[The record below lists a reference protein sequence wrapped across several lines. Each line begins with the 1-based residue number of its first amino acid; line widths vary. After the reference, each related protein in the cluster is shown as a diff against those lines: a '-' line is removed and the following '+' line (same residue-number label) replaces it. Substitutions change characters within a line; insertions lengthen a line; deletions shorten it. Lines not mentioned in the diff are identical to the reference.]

1 VFCGESRTEASDAP
15 RLWPFRFQAF
25 IAGPAT
31 PSTPVCTKPAI
42 LADGAYDVKTG
53 DAQNS
58 TSEDCVDGAHVI
70 ATVRRRLLPFLAVC
84 LVANYLDRVNIGFA
98 ALQMNKDLGLSP
110 VVFGLGSG
118 IFFFS
123 YAAFEVPSNYLL
135 ERFGAR
141 IWIARILL
149 SWGVVSA
156 LMAFAWNEAS
166 FLVLRLLLGL
176 AEAGFVPG
184 VVLYL
189 TYWMPH
195 RYRAV
200 ALSGFMLAIPVSSVI
215 GAPISGFILDF
226 MQGVGGVTAWRWL
239 FLIEALPSIVLGV
252 MAYFWLTDNPA
263 KATWLAP
270 PEQQWLLTELAAER
284 AAHPEGNSHASLR
297 TLLTRD
303 VVWLSAIYFGV
314 VLTLYGLVFWL
325 PQIVRDFGYS
335 TLIVGVLSAAPY
347 IAGGLSMYFWS
358 RHVDREGGHILHA
371 ALASLISSLG
381 LAVCG
386 MLSSPTLT
394 ILALSVSAA
403 GTFAM
408 FPIFW
413 TLATQRLP
421 PTQATGAIALINAIA
436 ALAGFLGPYL
446 VGWIKD
452 FTGVFHYAPPILAVG
467 PLMSALLLLLMSRVS
482 MTHQ

>member
-1 VFCGESRTEASDAP
+1 MT
-15 RLWPFRFQAF
+15 
-25 IAGPAT
+25 
-31 PSTPVCTKPAI
+31 
-42 LADGAYDVKTG
+42 TG
-53 DAQNS
+53 DAAHPS
-58 TSEDCVDGAHVI
+58 SRSDVDGPKVI
-70 ATVRRRLLPFLAVC
+70 GKVRRRLLPFLAVC

-123 YAAFEVPSNYLL
+123 YAAFEVPSNYML

-149 SWGVVSA
+149 SWGVVSG
-156 LMAFAWNEAS
+156 LMALAWNEAS
-166 FLVLRLLLGL
+166 FLALRLLLGL

-200 ALSGFMLAIPVSSVI
+200 ALSGFMLAIPASSVI
-215 GAPISGFILDF
+215 GAPISGFILEF
-226 MQGVGGVTAWRWL
+226 MQNAGGVKAWQWL
-239 FLIEALPSIVLGV
+239 FLIEALPSIALGV
-252 MAYFWLTDNPA
+252 MAFFWLTDRPA
-263 KATWLAP
+263 QATWLAP
-270 PEQQWLLTELAAER
+270 AER
-284 AAHPEGNSHASLR
+284 AWLQETLEAERVAHPEATTHANFAS
-297 TLLTRD
+297 LLTRD
-303 VVWLSAIYFGV
+303 VMLLSAIYFGV

-325 PQIVRDFGYS
+325 PQIVHDFGYS
-335 TLIVGVLSAAPY
+335 PGVVGALSAAPY
-347 IAGGLSMYFWS
+347 VAGGLSMHAWS
-358 RHVDREGGHILHA
+358 RHVDRRGGHIFHA
-371 ALASLISSLG
+371 ALASLLSCVG
-381 LAVCG
+381 LAICG
-386 MLSSPTLT
+386 LLSSPTLT

-413 TLATQRLP
+413 TLATQRLAP
-421 PTQATGAIALINAIA
+421 AQATGAIALINAIA

-446 VGWIKD
+446 VGWVKD
-452 FTGVFHYAPPILAVG
+452 ITGVFHYAPPILATG
-467 PLMSALLLLLMSRVS
+467 PLMSALLLLRMRHRATTINIALTDR
-482 MTHQ
+482 

>member
-1 VFCGESRTEASDAP
+1 MTSDNTQDSPCPDSVEAARTIV
-15 RLWPFRFQAF
+15 R
-25 IAGPAT
+25 
-31 PSTPVCTKPAI
+31 
-42 LADGAYDVKTG
+42 
-53 DAQNS
+53 
-58 TSEDCVDGAHVI
+58 
-70 ATVRRRLLPFLAVC
+70 VRRRLLPFLAVC

-123 YAAFEVPSNYLL
+123 YAAFEVPSNYML

-141 IWIARILL
+141 IWIARILI

-156 LMAFAWNEAS
+156 LMALAWNEAS
-166 FLVLRLLLGL
+166 FLTLRLLLGL

-215 GAPISGFILDF
+215 GAPISGFILEY
-226 MQGVGGVTAWRWL
+226 MQGVGGVKAWQWL
-239 FLIEALPSIVLGV
+239 FLIEALPSIALGV
-252 MAYFWLTDNPA
+252 MAWFWLTDRPA
-263 KATWLAP
+263 QAHWLAP
-270 PEQQWLLTELAAER
+270 SQRVWLQQTLETER
-284 AAHPEGNSHASLR
+284 AAHPEARTHASFR
-297 TLLTRD
+297 SLLTRD
-303 VVWLSAIYFGV
+303 VALLSAIYFGV

-325 PQIVRDFGYS
+325 PQIVHDFGYS
-335 TLIVGVLSAAPY
+335 PLLVGVLSAAPY
-347 IAGGLSMYFWS
+347 VVGGLSMYFWS
-358 RHVDREGGHILHA
+358 RHVDRQGGHSVHA
-371 ALASLISSLG
+371 ALASLLSCAG

-386 MLSSPTLT
+386 LLSSSTLT
-394 ILALSVSAA
+394 IIALSVSAA

-413 TLATQRLP
+413 TLTTQRLP
-421 PTQATGAIALINAIA
+421 PAQATGAIALINALA

-446 VGWIKD
+446 VGWVKD
-452 FTGVFHYAPPILAVG
+452 VTGVFHYAPPLLAIG
-467 PLMSALLLLLMSRVS
+467 PLMSALLLWGMK
-482 MTHQ
+482 HQSTTTNVALQDE